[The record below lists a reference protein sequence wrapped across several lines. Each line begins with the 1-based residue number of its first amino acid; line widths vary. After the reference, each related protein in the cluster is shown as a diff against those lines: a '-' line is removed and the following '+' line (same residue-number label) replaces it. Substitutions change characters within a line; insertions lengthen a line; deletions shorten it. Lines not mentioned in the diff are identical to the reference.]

1 MFIHNAYGLVLA
13 QMIGEGGTKMSA
25 LAVASDTINK
35 LFLRYIVNIRT
46 TKMYSLAET
55 LIRIPP
61 THTRDGSFRKFMEH
75 PSHVI

>member
-1 MFIHNAYGLVLA
+1 
-13 QMIGEGGTKMSA
+13 MIGVGGTNMSA

-35 LFLRYIVNIRT
+35 LFPCYIVNIRT

-61 THTRDGSFRKFMEH
+61 TRTRDGPFRKFME
-75 PSHVI
+75 PSVVDIFCLQLTVATSS